1 MTVNVKQRF
10 KDLENKVEAYSSKKD
25 NEVKDRLAK
34 LEKQKKDVAN
44 IAYVLD
50 KLFEKSSVNEFM
62 SIQKDFAFE
71 RQPCFQN
78 DKATWTFSLKKYYDK
93 DADLILSVN
102 EYFDIKLAVKEIPNP
117 NYIFYIVDE
126 NDGYKFAKVPY
137 KSTHM
142 HNRYN
147 SSYGTSHSFHI
158 EYDFKRI
165 DKEKIQWLSSID
177 DLVDLALIE
186 VANYLEKELK

>member
-1 MTVNVKQRF
+1 MTVDVKQRF
-10 KDLENKVEAYSSKKD
+10 KDLENKVETYSSKKD
-25 NEVKDRLAK
+25 NEVRNRLAK

-44 IAYVLD
+44 IANVLD
-50 KLFEKSSVNEFM
+50 KLFETSSVNEFM
-62 SIQKDFAFE
+62 FIQKDFAFE

-78 DKATWTFSLKKYYDK
+78 EKATWTFGLKKYDK
-93 DADLILSVN
+93 DVDLILSVN

-117 NYIFYIVDE
+117 DYIFYIVNE
-126 NDGYKFAKVPY
+126 GDGYKFAKVPY
-137 KSTHM
+137 KSTYM
-142 HNRYN
+142 YNRCN

-165 DKEKIQWLSSID
+165 YKEKIQWLSSID
-177 DLVDLALIE
+177 DLVDSALIE

>member
-1 MTVNVKQRF
+1 MTVDVKQRF
-10 KDLENKVEAYSSKKD
+10 KDLENKVETYSSKKD
-25 NEVKDRLAK
+25 NEVRDRLAK
-34 LEKQKKDVAN
+34 LEKQKKDVKN

-50 KLFEKSSVNEFM
+50 KLFETSSVNEFM
-62 SIQKDFAFE
+62 FIQKDFAFE

-78 DKATWTFSLKKYYDK
+78 DKAIWTFELKKYDK
-93 DADLILSVN
+93 DVDLILSVN

-117 NYIFYIVDE
+117 DYIFYIVDE
-126 NDGYKFAKVPY
+126 GDGYKFAKVPY
-137 KSTHM
+137 KSTRM
-142 HNRYN
+142 YNRYN
-147 SSYGTSHSFHI
+147 SSYGTSHSFNI

-177 DLVDLALIE
+177 DLVDSALIE